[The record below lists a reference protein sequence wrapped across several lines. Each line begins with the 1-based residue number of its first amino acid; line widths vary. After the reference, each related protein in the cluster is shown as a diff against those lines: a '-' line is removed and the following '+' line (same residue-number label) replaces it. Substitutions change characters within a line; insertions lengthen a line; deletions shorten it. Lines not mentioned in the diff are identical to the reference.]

1 MIKTGRQHL
10 DTIRDG
16 RTVLLDGRVV
26 NDVTS
31 DPAYRN
37 AAATVGR
44 LYDFQAEPANV
55 GLMTF
60 EVPGKPIRVNRA
72 WKLPHSYEDLVERR
86 KAVSYTH
93 LTLPTIYSV

>member
-1 MIKTGRQHL
+1 LYEWTEGDIIPDREEQRGDRVIKTGRQHL

-16 RTVLLDGRVV
+16 RTVFLDGRVV
-26 NDVTS
+26 DDVTS

-44 LYDFQAEPANV
+44 SYDFQAEPTNV

-72 WKLPHSYEDLVERR
+72 W
-86 KAVSYTH
+86 
-93 LTLPTIYSV
+93 